1 MMSYI
6 KDQFY
11 KRPLLVPRDQGVI
24 LVATLVF
31 LLLIGMLG
39 LSSLDASITQEKMIG
54 NAHHHNLAS
63 QSAETALV
71 KLEGQLID
79 EGVGGTS
86 EGLQLINLQLNSQ
99 NEFSI
104 GDGGVHTEE
113 VVIGGL
119 RYLVNQKGGVSDNP
133 DYVDSNKDW
142 GVSATAYEG
151 IVYEDTNSG
160 VGSLSAQPKVLIEQ
174 GVFIPD
180 DLSVEALTE
189 FKGRQEFLVYSQ
201 AISRNERI
209 ASVVQSSVLV
219 RAQ

>member
-1 MMSYI
+1 MSNSN
-6 KDQFY
+6 DPFY
-11 KRPLLVPRDQGVI
+11 NKPFIIVHRDQGVI

-54 NAHHHNLAS
+54 SSHHHNLAS
-63 QSAETALV
+63 QAAETALV
-71 KLEGQLID
+71 KLENQLIN
-79 EGVGGTS
+79 EGVGGTPT
-86 EGLQLINLQLNSQ
+86 GLQLINLQLNSQ
-99 NEFSI
+99 DEFSL
-104 GDGGVHTEE
+104 GSDDVHTEE
-113 VVIGGL
+113 VKIGGL
-119 RYLVNQKGGVSDNP
+119 DYFVTQKGGVSDNP
-133 DYVDSNKDW
+133 NYVDSNRDW
-142 GVSATAYEG
+142 GASATAYEG
-151 IVYEDTNSG
+151 IVYGSTDSE

-189 FKGRQEFLVYSQ
+189 FRGRQEFLVYSQ

-209 ASVVQSSVLV
+209 ASVIQSSVLV

>member
-11 KRPLLVPRDQGVI
+11 KRPLLVHRVQGVI

-151 IVYEDTNSG
+151 IVYEDTDSG
-160 VGSLSAQPKVLIEQ
+160 LGSLSAQPKVLIEQ